1 MCIVSPTT
9 TIQGDL
15 HIDGTL
21 IVDGNVRITGNIEV
35 LGWAKVHKDID
46 SLQDLR
52 AAGSITAIGTYG
64 SGTDGIISNKNILV
78 TSGKDVIAS
87 GVSLVNHTHTGDSG
101 GNTGIPN

>member
-21 IVDGNVRITGNIEV
+21 KVDGDVRITGNLEV

-52 AAGSITAIGTYG
+52 AAGSITAIGSYG
-64 SGTDGIISNKNILV
+64 SGADGIIANKNIK
-78 TSGKDVIAS
+78 TTEDVIAN
-87 GVSLVNHTHTGDSG
+87 GVSLVDHTHPGDSG
-101 GNTGIPN
+101 GNTGLPN